1 MEEALPIEIESLIET
16 ISPQLE
22 NTYALISLDDW
33 STIENMVAREAS
45 HALHYTL
52 TDRNISYA
60 LQLQTLASAHAEIEN
75 PLVVGMMA
83 KLVEFYDIYK
93 SRVDVYYET
102 QKAELD
108 KLLAA
113 KAVAKTSG
121 RKPRASKGLSQAES
135 EVKFQ
140 STLSAGMLKLSAK
153 YKKILSIT
161 DTSKVTVETFNSTP
175 IPLAMKVITEEAY
188 PAITEILKRKRDE
201 ATSAS
206 S

>member
-45 HALHYTL
+45 HALHYTI

-75 PLVVGMMA
+75 PLVVSLMA
-83 KLVEFYDIYK
+83 KLIEFYDIYK

-113 KAVAKTSG
+113 KAEAKTSG

>member
-52 TDRNISYA
+52 TDRNVSYA

-121 RKPRASKGLSQAES
+121 RKPRSSKGLSQAES

>member
-75 PLVVGMMA
+75 PLVIGMMA

>member
-52 TDRNISYA
+52 TDRNVSYA

-75 PLVVGMMA
+75 PLVIGMMA

-188 PAITEILKRKRDE
+188 PAITEILKRKKDE

>member
-52 TDRNISYA
+52 TDRNVSYA

-75 PLVVGMMA
+75 PLVIGMMA

-121 RKPRASKGLSQAES
+121 RKPRSSKGLSQAES

-188 PAITEILKRKRDE
+188 PAITEILKRKKDE

>member
-52 TDRNISYA
+52 TDRNVSYA